1 MNLGT
6 ITQMIAYRLAYVPTF
21 LQTYGAQLAKDRQL
35 SDKKLTELARILVA
49 KRRNGLISTK
59 ETWSVITDTTLT
71 SLLTSIGTID
81 DQTLDDEVLVTLYR
95 RLHGLQVVRD
105 KTLAAITHGDVG
117 AAAWESIIKVWDTVM
132 RNGKSADLNNNHYGG
147 EMSLSD
153 PPTLLYEEIRKA
165 TTAALNGTALTTGI
179 AYLDAVGCA
188 PVRRDVMLI
197 IGHSG
202 TGKSYLL
209 DAIALANAAKGLDP
223 VIVSLEMTV
232 QDRMSRMEGLLLG
245 TVNHQ
250 DMTFVRDNNQQSG
263 IGLVAASA
271 IEVQRF
277 GNWRNYNKEELC
289 TWVRH
294 SDGTPL
300 AFPVNKYIIG
310 RDGEINQATLSDAVR
325 VRGRLKECGGD
336 VTVRAWPVDVATTND
351 IEQYLDDRV
360 AIGRTP
366 DIIMVDYPWLLD
378 LGDGG
383 SENDTNHRREALL
396 GASRQLKRLA
406 QKYNAAVIFVHQ
418 AKDTA
423 NGNSRERHMAGDI
436 QLARPPI
443 TKTDSYGAKGLIY
456 EAAVCLGLNEL
467 AIKGTGTVVN
477 IIKTRNS
484 QEVSE
489 MLYVQT
495 AFPARYSLAAHS
507 VVHQVHQNQSA
518 AKSKEKVWN
527 EK

>member
-6 ITQMIAYRLAYVPTF
+6 ITQMIAFRLAYDPVF
-21 LQTYGAQLAKDRQL
+21 LQTYGPQLAKDRAL

-59 ETWSVITDTTLT
+59 ETFSVITDTTLT
-71 SLLTSIGTID
+71 SVLTSVGTIENNA
-81 DQTLDDEVLVTLYR
+81 LSDEVLVTLYR

-117 AAAWESIIKVWDTVM
+117 DAAWGSIVKTWDAVI
-132 RNGKSADLNNNHYGG
+132 RNGKTADTNNHYGG
-147 EMSLSD
+147 EMAVSD
-153 PPTLLYEEIRKA
+153 PPTALYEEIRKH
-165 TTAALNGTALTTGI
+165 TTAALNGTALTTGLSF
-179 AYLDAVGCA
+179 LDAVGCS

-202 TGKSYLL
+202 TGKSYLI
-209 DAIALANAAKGLDP
+209 DAMALANAAKGLKIV
-223 VIVSLEMTV
+223 VITLEMTV
-232 QDRMSRMEGLLLG
+232 VDRMSRIEGLLLG

-250 DMTFVRDNNQQSG
+250 DMTFIRDGDNSTG

-271 IEVQRF
+271 IEIQRF
-277 GNWRNYNKEELC
+277 GNWRNHNKEEMC
-289 TWVRH
+289 TWVKH

-310 RDGEINQATLSDAVR
+310 RDGQINQATLSDAVR

-336 VTVRAWPVDVATTND
+336 IKVKAWPVDVATMND
-351 IEQYLDDRV
+351 IEQYLDDV
-360 AIGRTP
+360 ASDGYIP
-366 DIIMVDYPWLLD
+366 DMIMVDYPWLLD

-383 SENDTNHRREALL
+383 SENDTHYRREALL

-406 QKYNAAVIFVHQ
+406 QKYDSAVVFVHQ
-418 AKDTA
+418 AKDTS

-443 TKTDSYGAKGLIY
+443 TKTDAYGAKGLIY
-456 EAAVCLGLNEL
+456 EAATCIGLNEL
-467 AIKGTGTVVN
+467 SIKGTGIVAN
-477 IIKTRNS
+477 IVKTRNS

-489 MLYVQT
+489 FLHIAT
-495 AFPARYSLAAHS
+495 GFPARYCITSHS
-507 VVHQVHQNQSA
+507 VAYAVHQNQNA
-518 AKSKEKVWN
+518 AKPREKSWN